1 MPRVPGGT
9 YISTVATTGALIPAL
24 ALLGAVGYSL
34 FEPYRY
40 RLREVEVP
48 LPRGPDLTVLH
59 VSDLHMR
66 TGDDPL
72 RRFLASIPG
81 RLRATPDIVVA
92 TGDLIATNEGI
103 GPVVDALGGLQARLG
118 RFYVLGSHD
127 YYVSRFG
134 SYLKYFSRDRRPV
147 AAPRART
154 AELERGLR
162 AAGWRALTNET
173 ASLSAGAEGVR
184 ITGVDDPYLG
194 RHRTEHIRRKSS
206 DDLAIGVVHTPD
218 VVSEWALAGYDLVL
232 AGHTH
237 GGQVRF
243 PFVGA
248 VVTNCSL
255 PSALASGLHRIGGTW
270 LHVSP
275 GLGTGRFSPI
285 RFNCRP
291 EATLLRV
298 R

>member
-1 MPRVPGGT
+1 VT
-9 YISTVATTGALIPAL
+9 TTGAVIPPL
-24 ALLGAVGYSL
+24 ALLGAAGYAL
-34 FEPYRY
+34 YEPYRY
-40 RLREVEVP
+40 RLRKVDVRVP
-48 LPRGPDLTVLH
+48 LGPDLTVLH
-59 VSDLHMR
+59 LSDLHMR
-66 TGDDPL
+66 VRDRPL
-72 RRFLASIPG
+72 RRFLGSIPE
-81 RLRATPDIVVA
+81 RLGATPDIVVA
-92 TGDLIATNEGI
+92 TGDLIAANEGI
-103 GPVVDALGGLQARLG
+103 GPVVDALGRMEAELG

-134 SYLKYFSRDRRPV
+134 SYLKYFSRDHRPV

-154 AELERGLR
+154 AELEDGLR
-162 AAGWRALTNET
+162 SAGWRTLTNDT
-173 ASLSAGAEGVR
+173 VSLSTGAGDVR
-184 ITGVDDPYLG
+184 IVGVDDPYLG
-194 RHRTEHIRRKSS
+194 RHRTEHIVRKST
-206 DDLAIGVVHTPD
+206 DVLAIGVVHTPD

-237 GGQVRF
+237 GGQVRL

-291 EATLLRV
+291 EATLLTV
-298 R
+298 TVS